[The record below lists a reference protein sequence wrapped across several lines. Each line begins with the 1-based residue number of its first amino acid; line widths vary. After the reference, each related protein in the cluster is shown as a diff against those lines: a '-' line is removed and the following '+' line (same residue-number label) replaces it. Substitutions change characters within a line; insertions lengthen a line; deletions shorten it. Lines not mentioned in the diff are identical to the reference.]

1 MTKNTLP
8 VVIAGAGP
16 TGLMCALALA
26 RQGVPVV
33 VCEAEPA
40 LTHDLRAGTFHP
52 PTLEMMAP
60 YGITA
65 RMHEHG
71 LQVRRWQIRE
81 RRGSLVAEFD
91 LGLLAD
97 VTPYPYRLHLE
108 QHRLTPLQ
116 LDALR
121 NEPRAA
127 VRFGSPVTGFEQ
139 NPHSVSV
146 KLGQGEVEASW
157 LIGADGGRS
166 TVRKLLPVEFEGFT
180 WPEQF
185 LVVSTP
191 YDFGRHGFT
200 MNAYVADPLEW
211 AAVFKMPD
219 AGPPG
224 LWRLA
229 FPCEPGL
236 ADEALLD
243 PGNVQARMQAF
254 LPQDREYEIR
264 YQSIYRVHQRVA
276 DKWRHGRVLLAGD
289 AAHLNNPLGGFG
301 LNSGVHDAV
310 NLADKLGRVWRGE
323 GGEALLDRYVE
334 QRRAATIEHVQAM
347 SIRNKRLLEERDPKV
362 QRAHMEELVA
372 IASDPQRSRAHLL
385 ETSMIAGLRKANS
398 QQSKSRPA
406 PEGKDGSRL

>member
-1 MTKNTLP
+1 MSQKHP

-26 RQGVPVV
+26 RRGVPVV
-33 VCEAEPA
+33 VCEAEPS
-40 LTHDLRAGTFHP
+40 LTHDLRAGSFHP

-60 YGITA
+60 YGITG

-71 LQVRRWQIRE
+71 LQVRRWQIRS
-81 RRGSLVAEFD
+81 RRGGLVAEFD

-108 QHRLTPLQ
+108 QHRLTPIQ
-116 LDALR
+116 LDFLR
-121 NEPRAA
+121 KE
-127 VRFGSPVTGFEQ
+127 SPAEVHFRHRITGFEGKGG
-139 NPHSVSV
+139 SVLVEFESEGV
-146 KLGQGEVEASW
+146 PGELEAAY

-166 TVRKLLPVEFEGFT
+166 TIRKLLPVEFEGFT

-191 YDFGRHGFT
+191 YDLGKHGFT
-200 MNAYVADPLEW
+200 MNAYVADPVEW

-229 FPCEPGL
+229 FPCEGGL
-236 ADEALLD
+236 PDDTLL
-243 PGNVQARMQAF
+243 GLQAVQARMQGF
-254 LPQDREYEIR
+254 LPRDEEYEIR

-276 DKWRHGRVLLAGD
+276 SEWRHGRVLLAGD

-301 LNSGVHDAV
+301 LNSGIHDAL
-310 NLADKLGRVWRGE
+310 NLAEKLAKVWH
-323 GGEALLDRYVE
+323 GEADETLLDVYVR
-334 QRRAATIEHVQAM
+334 QRRAATIEQVQAI
-347 SIRNKRLLEERDPKV
+347 SIRNKRLLEERDPVLQKT
-362 QRAHMEELVA
+362 RMEELVA
-372 IASDPQRSRAHLL
+372 VAGDAKRARQHLL
-385 ETSMIAGLRKANS
+385 ETSMIAGLRKS
-398 QQSKSRPA
+398 
-406 PEGKDGSRL
+406 EEIG

>member
-1 MTKNTLP
+1 
-8 VVIAGAGP
+8 
-16 TGLMCALALA
+16 MCALALA

-33 VCEAEPA
+33 VCEAEPN

-52 PTLEMMAP
+52 PTQEMMAP

-71 LQVRRWQIRE
+71 LQVRRWQIRS
-81 RRGSLVAEFD
+81 RRDGLVAEFD

-97 VTPYPYRLHLE
+97 ITPYPYRLHLE
-108 QHRLTPLQ
+108 QHRLTPIQ
-116 LDALR
+116 LDILR
-121 NEPRAA
+121 QEPTAEVHFRH
-127 VRFGSPVTGFEQ
+127 RITGLEHQARYVVVEFESDGI
-139 NPHSVSV
+139 PG
-146 KLGQGEVEASW
+146 KLEASW
-157 LIGADGGRS
+157 VIGADGGRS
-166 TVRKLLPVEFEGFT
+166 TIRKLLPVAFEGFT

-191 YDFGRHGFT
+191 YDFARHGFT
-200 MNAYVADPLEW
+200 MNAYVADPVEW

-229 FPCEPGL
+229 FPCDPGL
-236 ADEALLD
+236 PDDALLA
-243 PGNVQARMQAF
+243 PQNVQQRMQGF
-254 LPQDREYEIR
+254 LPRDEDYEIR

-276 DKWRHGRVLLAGD
+276 SEWRHGRVLLAGD

-301 LNSGVHDAV
+301 LNSGIHDAV

-323 GGEALLDRYVE
+323 CGDELLDLYVH
-334 QRRAATIEHVQAM
+334 QRRAATIEQVQAM

-362 QRAHMEELVA
+362 QRERMEELVA
-372 IASDPQRSRAHLL
+372 TAADPKRARLHML
-385 ETSMIAGLRKANS
+385 ESSMIAGLRKS
-398 QQSKSRPA
+398 MEIR
-406 PEGKDGSRL
+406 

>member
-1 MTKNTLP
+1 MSQKLP

-26 RQGVPVV
+26 RRGVEVI
-33 VCEAEPA
+33 VCEAEPN

-52 PTLEMMAP
+52 PTQEMMAP
-60 YGITA
+60 YGITE

-71 LQVRRWQIRE
+71 LQVRRWQIRS
-81 RRGSLVAEFD
+81 RRGGLVAEFD

-108 QHRLTPLQ
+108 QHRLTPIQ
-116 LDALR
+116 LDILR
-121 NEPRAA
+121 KQSSAEVHFRH
-127 VRFGSPVTGFEQ
+127 RITGFEDKGS
-139 NPHSVSV
+139 SVLVEFESDGIPG
-146 KLGQGEVEASW
+146 KLEASW

-166 TVRKLLPVEFEGFT
+166 TIRKRLAVEFEGFT

-191 YDFGRHGFT
+191 YDLGRHGFT
-200 MNAYVADPLEW
+200 MNAYVADPVEW

-229 FPCEPGL
+229 FPCDPGL
-236 ADEALLD
+236 PDDALLA
-243 PGNVQARMQAF
+243 PGAVQKRMQGF
-254 LPQDREYEIR
+254 LPSNSDYEIR

-276 DKWRHGRVLLAGD
+276 SEWRRGRVLLAGD

-301 LNSGVHDAV
+301 LNSGIHDAV
-310 NLADKLGRVWRGE
+310 NLADKLAKVWH
-323 GGEALLDRYVE
+323 GEAGDTLLDLYVR
-334 QRRAATIEHVQAM
+334 QRRAATIDQVQAM
-347 SIRNKRLLEERDPKV
+347 SIRNKRLLEERDPDV
-362 QRAHMEELVA
+362 QRTRMQELVA
-372 IASDPQRSRAHLL
+372 VAADPQRARQYLL
-385 ETSMIAGLRKANS
+385 DSSMIAGLRKT
-398 QQSKSRPA
+398 Q
-406 PEGKDGSRL
+406 EIT